1 MSDTQ
6 RFGAVVV
13 APPNRAPRGATLLR
27 SVNPVT
33 PSGVEIEGGAERWVR
48 GLLWQPDS
56 CGDGEIVHA
65 TGLCVDGGFGG
76 FDAPIERPE
85 LAEYVPPFVAVGQS
99 CSGISG
105 EQALLDA
112 AQRARDLL
120 ERCQTVGIA
129 RELWRGDIAQAAT
142 PDAPNDWLSKDA
154 TDVGGG
160 LQQPVRDGFAALE
173 QGLAECSCG
182 GQGVI
187 HAMPYLATLWASLQ
201 LVERQPDGRLLSALG
216 TIVVADPGYDGS
228 GVDGGSGDPLAS
240 SWAYATSMVDVRL
253 GAVQITNDASTLN
266 LQTNDFDVYAYRPF
280 AATFDPCCH
289 LGVQVDHT
297 DRS

>member
-6 RFGAVVV
+6 RFGTVVV
-13 APPNRAPRGATLLR
+13 APPNRPPRGATLLR

-33 PSGVEIEGGAERWVR
+33 PSGPEVEGGAERWVR
-48 GLLWQPDS
+48 GILWQPDS

-65 TGLCVDGGFGG
+65 TGLCGGGAFAG
-76 FDAPIERPE
+76 FDVADRPD
-85 LAEYVPPFVAVGQS
+85 LVEYVPPFVAVGQN

-105 EQALLDA
+105 EAELQRT
-112 AQRARDLL
+112 AQRARELL

-129 RELWRGDIAQAAT
+129 RELWRGDVAEAAD
-142 PDAPNDWLSKDA
+142 PDLPNDWLAKDA
-154 TDVGGG
+154 SDVGGG
-160 LQQPVRDGFAALE
+160 APQPVRDAFAALE
-173 QGLAECSCG
+173 QGLADCSCG

-216 TIVVADPGYDGS
+216 TVVVADPGYDGS
-228 GVDGGSGDPLAS
+228 GEDGGSGDPLAS
-240 SWAYATSMVDVRL
+240 SWAYATAMVDVRL
-253 GAVQITNDASTLN
+253 GAIAVTNDASTLN
-266 LQTNDFDVYAYRPF
+266 LSTNDFDVYAYRPF